1 MGIGAGT
8 AIAHHA
14 SGNLS
19 DDHTPQAFKVD
30 LNKFSPAFNVLL
42 GYAFKVNYWHFGIEV
57 DYLLSNID
65 TSFRHTVGGHERF
78 AQVNSKDAFGAALRV
93 GYHCDRILSFVRLG
107 LETRRFTVR
116 ANSFGRLPAEIG
128 RNTMD
133 AGFRKTAF
141 APGLGF
147 QFMLN
152 KNISSTLEYR
162 CSWYPKISK
171 NLTSQD
177 GTTSFSIR
185 PRVSTVLLSFRYHI

>member
-1 MGIGAGT
+1 M
-8 AIAHHA
+8 
-14 SGNLS
+14 
-19 DDHTPQAFKVD
+19 
-30 LNKFSPAFNVLL
+30 NKFSPAFNVLL
-42 GYAFKVNYWHFGIEV
+42 GYAFKVNYWHFGLEV

-65 TSFRHTVGGHERF
+65 TSFRHTDAGGHERF
-78 AQVNSKDAFGAALRV
+78 ARVNSKDAFGAALRV
-93 GYHCDRILSFVRLG
+93 GYHCDRMLSFVRLG

-116 ANSFGRLPAEIG
+116 ANSFGLPAAPGQIE

-141 APGLGF
+141 APGVGF

-162 CSWYPKISK
+162 CAWYPKTSK
-171 NLTSQD
+171 DLTSQD
-177 GTTSFSIR
+177 TTTSFSIR